1 MGMKGIDEVG
11 TVTYGKKVVAKL
23 ARFGEA
29 LFVTFCEHLNESD
42 VMGVVTDLFDELK
55 IASKG
60 KVMILSGL
68 TQTNVFEEEEDL
80 PQMRRLCNSFWKRSS
95 STKKLDPPSFVSG
108 ICAAFLSLCEMYK
121 VPCAAFVVPQTTHIR
136 VDIES
141 VAAFEPALS
150 LALND
155 EKTTRA
161 ILKQFKG
168 MKIYRKTIR
177 SSKLDTERRSTAH
190 LYM

>member
-1 MGMKGIDEVG
+1 M
-11 TVTYGKKVVAKL
+11 
-23 ARFGEA
+23 
-29 LFVTFCEHLNESD
+29 TFCEHLNESD
-42 VMGVVTDLFDELK
+42 VMGVVTDLFDEFK

-80 PQMRRLCNSFWKRSS
+80 PQMRRLCNSFWKGSS
-95 STKKLDPPSFVSG
+95 STKKLEPPSFVSG
-108 ICAAFLSLCEMYK
+108 ISAAFLSLCEMYK

-161 ILKQFKG
+161 ILKQFG
-168 MKIYRKTIR
+168 HEDNRKTI
-177 SSKLDTERRSTAH
+177 
-190 LYM
+190 